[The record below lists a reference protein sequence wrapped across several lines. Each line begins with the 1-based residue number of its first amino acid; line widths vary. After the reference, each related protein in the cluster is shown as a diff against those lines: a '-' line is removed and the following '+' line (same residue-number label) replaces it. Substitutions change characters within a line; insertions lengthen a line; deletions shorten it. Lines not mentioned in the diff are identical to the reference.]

1 IMNTDIL
8 QGQWKQLKGKLQQ
21 KWGELTDDE
30 LDRIAGKREEL
41 IGLVQE
47 KYGRSREE
55 VEEEVNDFL
64 SNFNSY

>member
-1 IMNTDIL
+1 MNTDIL
-8 QGQWKQLKGKLQQ
+8 QGQWKQLKGKLHQ

>member
-1 IMNTDIL
+1 MNTDIL